1 MAFFYS
7 SPSIMFSM
15 KSFSLYLLLLL
26 WLTAHGTMVG
36 ASPSHK
42 LSPQVV
48 AQQEAD
54 RVVGL
59 PGQPP
64 VRFKHY
70 AGYVN
75 VNASHG
81 RALFY
86 WFFEA
91 FDNSHKRPLVLWLNG
106 GITYNYPNSNS
117 FVHILI

>member
-1 MAFFYS
+1 MALNYNFLFLLQFLLTFSYLVGVS
-7 SPSIMFSM
+7 SGGNNGYDYDYEVSDKI
-15 KSFSLYLLLLL
+15 K
-26 WLTAHGTMVG
+26 
-36 ASPSHK
+36 
-42 LSPQVV
+42 

-64 VRFKHY
+64 VSFKHY

-75 VNASHG
+75 VNQTHG

-91 FDNSHKRPLVLWLNG
+91 INNPQDKPLVLWLNG
-106 GITYNYPNSNS
+106 GTYVLCFN
-117 FVHILI
+117 